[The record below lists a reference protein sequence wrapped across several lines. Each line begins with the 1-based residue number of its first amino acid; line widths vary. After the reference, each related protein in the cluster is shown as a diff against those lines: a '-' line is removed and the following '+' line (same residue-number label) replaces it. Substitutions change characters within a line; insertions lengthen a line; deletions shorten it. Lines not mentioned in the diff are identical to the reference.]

1 MRNQRLGGSES
12 KPVIFQG
19 EQALVLTG
27 LLGFALAALCA
38 VWVLIWGGEVAPYGD
53 VTKAISFDAAI
64 GIFIVSTAAILP
76 FSGLREKARAFFR
89 RVYIGLT
96 LYSYAAE
103 TVQNMRGVNPRFV
116 MDGTAFDRAVGN
128 LFAFVA
134 LMLVVLYVYLAV
146 QFFRQRVYKLRPE
159 LIVGIRYSMAA
170 VMLSFAAGIWIS
182 MNQGRTVGLEGNIIW
197 LHGLGFHALQVMP
210 LIAWLAERSDNAL
223 HRRRG
228 IHLTGIAYVL
238 GLLAIGWQT
247 LRGAA
252 IMEWSVLPLVAGLCF
267 LFTIAIG
274 VLLLRRARG
283 DVSRSSKG
291 HSKLN

>member
-12 KPVIFQG
+12 KPVFFQG

-38 VWVLIWGGEVAPYGD
+38 VWVLIWGGEVAPQGD
-53 VTKAISFDAAI
+53 VTKAISFNAAI

-89 RVYIGLT
+89 WVYIGLT

-116 MDGTAFDRAVGN
+116 IDGTAFDRAVGN

-159 LIVGIRYSMAA
+159 LIVGIRYSMVA

-197 LHGLGFHALQVMP
+197 LHGLGFHALQAMP

-223 HRRRG
+223 HIRRRG

-238 GLLAIGWQT
+238 GLIAIGWQT

-283 DVSRSSKG
+283 NVSRSAQLGS
-291 HSKLN
+291 